1 MTEHGGYLYSG
12 VQTLLSRSNCVML
25 TYIIT
30 HNSHLSPGTMSR
42 TTGLAS
48 VIRSAV
54 TANPRGRGAM
64 GPASTTGSGTD
75 QRSTVNQTTTVRHVP
90 TMRKMA
96 DLQGS
101 PEKTGTT
108 RRVAAASVSFAKE
121 VSLSLLPSFD
131 SSSSGDPLANYIAI
145 EFNIVLIDNVTYRH
159 IPAKVRVLRVLN
171 LPYLVSDTQI

>member
-1 MTEHGGYLYSG
+1 
-12 VQTLLSRSNCVML
+12 
-25 TYIIT
+25 
-30 HNSHLSPGTMSR
+30 
-42 TTGLAS
+42 
-48 VIRSAV
+48 
-54 TANPRGRGAM
+54 
-64 GPASTTGSGTD
+64 
-75 QRSTVNQTTTVRHVP
+75 
-90 TMRKMA
+90 MRKTVKELLEA
-96 DLQGS
+96 
-101 PEKTGTT
+101 PERIGTT